1 MPNSLRILIAED
13 EQVLL
18 DDLRE
23 MVESFGH
30 EVVATVATG
39 KLLVERCRDLN
50 PDLVIT
56 DIKMPNM
63 DGLTAAQRIAQ
74 NHPVPVVIVS
84 AHHDTEFIER
94 AMQEQV
100 LAYLVK
106 PVDPASLKV
115 AILLAMHRFSEF
127 KAVKDECDGVRQ
139 ALKERKTIERAKGI
153 IMKRMGIDEP
163 AAFLRLQKIARD
175 QNKKL
180 AEIAETIITSELA
193 FTD

>member
-1 MPNSLRILIAED
+1 
-13 EQVLL
+13 
-18 DDLRE
+18 
-23 MVESFGH
+23 
-30 EVVATVATG
+30 
-39 KLLVERCRDLN
+39 
-50 PDLVIT
+50 
-56 DIKMPNM
+56 
-63 DGLTAAQRIAQ
+63 
-74 NHPVPVVIVS
+74 
-84 AHHDTEFIER
+84 
-94 AMQEQV
+94 MQEQV